1 MNTHKYSLDSTV
13 KLVIRILIAVG
24 LFLIVRNLAGVL
36 LPFVVGWF
44 LAYLIYP
51 LVCFVQYKLRVRS
64 RIVSIVL
71 SLLFIVGVLVG
82 ACFLILPIVYN
93 EFIKIVPILTDYLAR
108 LSENPFIN
116 DVIINNMKTYFDSFD
131 YDRLISLDTLNVVM
145 GKLLPPF
152 WGLLSN
158 VWKLL
163 LAVFS
168 VFIVF
173 LYMIFILSEYEKL
186 NASLIKI
193 FPVKYRRFTS
203 ELQGELSNAMNQYFR
218 GQFIICLIEGTLYCI
233 GFSIIGLPMAIAMGL
248 LIGILSIVPYLH
260 TFGFV
265 PVIFFAVAGSIETGG
280 NIWLMLLGVLIVFAV
295 IQVTTDALIV
305 PKIMGRKMGLSPAII
320 LLSLSI
326 FGVLFGFLGLIIALP
341 VTTIAISYYKR
352 FVIGNETIADD
363 DTVTTTMEPLPDSS
377 PN

>member
-1 MNTHKYSLDSTV
+1 MNARKYSLDSTV
-13 KLVIRILIAVG
+13 KLVIRIAIAVG

-36 LPFVVGWF
+36 LPFVIGWF
-44 LAYLIYP
+44 LAYLVYP
-51 LVCFVQYKLRVRS
+51 LVCFVQYKMRVKS

-71 SLLFIVGVLVG
+71 SLLFILAVLVG

-93 EFIKIVPILTDYLAR
+93 EFIKIVPILTNYFSSLGD
-108 LSENPFIN
+108 NPFISN
-116 DVIINNMKTYFDSFD
+116 VIIKNLTTYFDNFD
-131 YDRLISLDTLNVVM
+131 FDRLISLDTLNVVM

-186 NASLIKI
+186 NANLIKI
-193 FPVKYRRFTS
+193 FPVKYRRFAS

-218 GQFIICLIEGTLYCI
+218 GQLIICLIEGALYCI

-248 LIGILSIVPYLH
+248 LIGVLSIVPYLH
-260 TFGFV
+260 TLGFV
-265 PVIFFAVAGSIETGG
+265 PVIFFAVVDSIETGG
-280 NIWLMLLGVLIVFAV
+280 NLWLMLLGVLIVFAF
-295 IQVTTDALIV
+295 IQIATDALIV
-305 PKIMGRKMGLSPAII
+305 PKIMGSKMGLSPAII
-320 LLSLSI
+320 LLSLSV

-352 FVIGNETIADD
+352 FIIGNETIT
-363 DTVTTTMEPLPDSS
+363 DTDSA
-377 PN
+377 PQT

>member
-1 MNTHKYSLDSTV
+1 MNARNYSLDSTV

-71 SLLFIVGVLVG
+71 SLLFIVSVLVG

-93 EFIKIVPILTDYLAR
+93 EFIKIVPILTDYLAH

-131 YDRLISLDTLNVVM
+131 YDRLISFDTLNVVI

-163 LAVFS
+163 LTVLS

-186 NASLIKI
+186 NANLIKI
-193 FPVKYRRFTS
+193 FPLKYRRFAS

-265 PVIFFAVAGSIETGG
+265 PVILFAVAGSIETGG

-295 IQVTTDALIV
+295 IQVATDALIV
-305 PKIMGRKMGLSPAII
+305 PKIMGHKMGLSPAII

-363 DTVTTTMEPLPDSS
+363 DTVTTTM
-377 PN
+377 

>member
-13 KLVIRILIAVG
+13 KLVIRIAIAVG

-131 YDRLISLDTLNVVM
+131 YDRLIS
-145 GKLLPPF
+145 
-152 WGLLSN
+152 
-158 VWKLL
+158 
-163 LAVFS
+163 
-168 VFIVF
+168 
-173 LYMIFILSEYEKL
+173 
-186 NASLIKI
+186 
-193 FPVKYRRFTS
+193 
-203 ELQGELSNAMNQYFR
+203 
-218 GQFIICLIEGTLYCI
+218 
-233 GFSIIGLPMAIAMGL
+233 
-248 LIGILSIVPYLH
+248 
-260 TFGFV
+260 
-265 PVIFFAVAGSIETGG
+265 
-280 NIWLMLLGVLIVFAV
+280 
-295 IQVTTDALIV
+295 
-305 PKIMGRKMGLSPAII
+305 
-320 LLSLSI
+320 
-326 FGVLFGFLGLIIALP
+326 
-341 VTTIAISYYKR
+341 
-352 FVIGNETIADD
+352 
-363 DTVTTTMEPLPDSS
+363 
-377 PN
+377 